1 MDERTIQRIY
11 DISDKLIREIDCS
24 FHRFLA
30 TELDWSVRVL
40 ALSGPRGVGKTTLF
54 LQFLKEHPDEA
65 RHALYVSL
73 DNLWL
78 NATEIYDLVEYHVKH
93 GGTRLLIDEI
103 HYLPDWQR
111 LVKNLYDNFK
121 ELRIAYTGSSI
132 LRLAEGQG
140 DLSRRQVAYGLPGL
154 SFREFLNLE
163 AGLEIPAVSLEALL
177 KDHVDLAVEV
187 TRRLKIIPAF
197 ERYLK
202 MGYYPFYREDSEHF
216 TQKLLQVINQVLDV
230 DLPMTEDVTT
240 ETVRKIR
247 RMLAILA
254 SSTPQTPNV
263 TALCRNLEMDRKQG
277 LRVIHA
283 LRRAGLLG
291 LLAEDAEALKNLGSP
306 NKIYCDNTN
315 IMYALSGEPDKGTL
329 REAYFNNQLSVRS
342 ELGYP
347 KQGDFRVDRRFLFE
361 VGGPGKSF
369 GQIADLP
376 DSYLAVDDLEVG
388 RVARIPLWLFGF
400 LY

>member
-1 MDERTIQRIY
+1 MDNRTIDRIY
-11 DISDKLIREIDCS
+11 DISDKLVRDVNCS

-30 TELDWSVRVL
+30 SELDWSVRIL

-65 RHALYVSL
+65 RKALYVSL

-78 NATEIYDLVEYHVKH
+78 NAAEIYELIEYHVKH
-93 GGTRLLIDEI
+93 GGTRVLLDEV
-103 HYLPDWQR
+103 HYLSDWQR

-140 DLSRRQVAYGLPGL
+140 DLSRRQVVSVLPGM

-163 AGLEIPAVSLEALL
+163 KGWSIPAVGLDRLL
-177 KDHVDLAVEV
+177 KDHVELATDV
-187 TRRLKIIPAF
+187 TRRVKVIPAF

-202 MGYYPFYREDSEHF
+202 VGYYPFYREDPEHF
-216 TQKLLQVINQVLDV
+216 SQRLLQVVNQVLDV
-230 DLPMTEDVTT
+230 DLPKTEDVTT

-247 RMLAILA
+247 RMLTILA

-277 LRVIHA
+277 LRVMQA

-291 LLAEDAEALKNLGSP
+291 LLAEDAEALKYLGSP
-306 NKIYCDNTN
+306 NMIYCDNTN
-315 IMYALSGEPDKGTL
+315 LMFALVGEPDKGTM
-329 REAYFNNQLSVRS
+329 REAYFNNALSGRY
-342 ELGYP
+342 ELTCP
-347 KQGDFRVDRRFLFE
+347 KKGDFRVDGRFLFE
-361 VGGPGKSF
+361 VGGQGKGF
-369 GQIADLP
+369 GQIANLP
-376 DSYLAVDDLEVG
+376 DSYLAIDDLEVG
-388 RVARIPLWLFGF
+388 RGARIPLWLFGF

>member
-30 TELDWSVRVL
+30 AELDWSVRVL

-202 MGYYPFYREDSEHF
+202 MGYYPFYREDPEHF

-254 SSTPQTPNV
+254 SSTPQTPKV

-291 LLAEDAEALKNLGSP
+291 LLAEDAEALKYLGSP

-347 KQGDFRVDRRFLFE
+347 KQGDFRVDGRLLFE

-388 RVARIPLWLFGF
+388 RGARIPLWLFGF